1 MRRGLTWQAALLA
14 AGLGWAGPFAAASQ
28 GYGGLPA
35 GQGRATV
42 YGVCSGCHSTQLIQQ
57 QAMNRKKWDETLTWM
72 IQQQGMANLQP
83 QLRRIILD
91 YLVEHFG
98 PNAQNREGQ
107 RPSTGIRRP
116 TLNPLAPG
124 DY

>member
-1 MRRGLTWQAALLA
+1 
-14 AGLGWAGPFAAASQ
+14 
-28 GYGGLPA
+28 
-35 GQGRATV
+35 V
-42 YGVCSGCHSTQLIQQ
+42 YGVCTGCHSSQLIQQ

-72 IQQQGMANLQP
+72 IQQQGMADLQP
-83 QLRRIILD
+83 QLRRTILD

-98 PNAQNREGQ
+98 PTAQDREGQ
-107 RPSTGIRRP
+107 PPSTGIRRP